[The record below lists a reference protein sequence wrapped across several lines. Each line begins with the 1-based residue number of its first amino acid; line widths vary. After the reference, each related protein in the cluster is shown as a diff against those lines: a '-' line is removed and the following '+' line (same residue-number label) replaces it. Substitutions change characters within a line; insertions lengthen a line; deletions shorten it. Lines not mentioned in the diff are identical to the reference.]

1 MEYLKNIGEGVAAML
16 SPLGESLLGFITD
29 ILLTLPSI
37 FGFNTPSGYFLDWHV
52 G

>member
-29 ILLTLPSI
+29 I
-37 FGFNTPSGYFLDWHV
+37 FFNFTKHFWF
-52 G
+52 